1 VDACKEF
8 SAMLPISRNWQDA
21 YIISLSKGLNALE
34 VMPVSFAS
42 EEIMHHWWT
51 LRQ

>member
-21 YIISLSKGLNALE
+21 YIISLSKGLNVE

-42 EEIMHHWWT
+42 EEIMHH
-51 LRQ
+51 